1 MFVIVVGMAL
11 LSGPPVSH
19 EDGITAGITLLYVYG
34 VMAKS
39 VRGKIKVSKKLE
51 NPALPV
57 KEQVE
62 ELLKQAFELHRFDPQ
77 QGLTLANQAQ
87 ELAGAHGDMA
97 GEAEALYTISC
108 CLDTLSRYDDALDY
122 AQRSLRLYEQVEDR
136 EGVGKVL
143 NTKGITYQN
152 SSDLARALESFSA
165 ARDIYEELDSPVR
178 LATSHN
184 NIGGVHDSV
193 GNYESALEAYL
204 KALQIYEENGQ
215 EEYAAMVQY
224 NIGSIHYHLGL
235 QFHDFTDALRYFEQ
249 SKGILERLESDYSLA
264 LTLNGLASVYI
275 AREEYDQARAALT
288 QASEIFEKIGE
299 LRLKA
304 TTLLEIGIVDEK
316 QKKYATALRRYQQA
330 AQALHELHVVHDYGA
345 AQYHIGNLHYDRGRY
360 TEALEALSEG
370 LRALQEA
377 GVTKMEKEIRWII
390 AMICRETGD
399 LEGAVEHMVLHQN
412 LANEQFRQERQ
423 EAIAKMQARF
433 DVERAERERE
443 VFRLRADQMEELA
456 EQRSKELSTTAMHLV
471 AKNNLLQSLRKD
483 LLSLLDQP
491 EQEAKQVAK
500 DLFARVEES
509 LRFGNDWKR
518 FEEMYQL
525 VHHNFIQRLSE
536 QYTSLSS
543 TELKVCAL
551 MKISLSNSEIADLL
565 CVSDR
570 TIESHRYRIRKKLGL
585 SSSVNLGA
593 YMSGI

>member
-1 MFVIVVGMAL
+1 
-11 LSGPPVSH
+11 
-19 EDGITAGITLLYVYG
+19 
-34 VMAKS
+34 MAKS
-39 VRGKIKVSKKLE
+39 VRKKIKVSKKLE
-51 NPALPV
+51 NSSLPV
-57 KEQVE
+57 KEQVA
-62 ELLKQAFELHRFDPQ
+62 ELLKEAFELHRFDPQ
-77 QGLTLANQAQ
+77 QGFTLAKRAQ
-87 ELAGAHGDMA
+87 ELAEAHHEVD
-97 GEAEALYTISC
+97 GEADALYTISC
-108 CLDTLSRYDDALDY
+108 CLDTLSRYDEALDY
-122 AQRSLRLYEQVEDR
+122 AQQSLALYEQVENRD
-136 EGVGKVL
+136 GVGKVL
-143 NTKGITYQN
+143 NTIGITYQN

-165 ARDIYEELDSPVR
+165 ARDIYEGLDNPVR

-184 NIGGVHDSV
+184 NVGGVHDSV

-235 QFHDFTDALRYFEQ
+235 QFQDFTDALRYFEQ
-249 SKGILERLESDYSLA
+249 SQRILERLESDYSLA

-275 AREEYDQARAALT
+275 AQEEYDQARQALT
-288 QASEIFEKIGE
+288 QASDIFEKIGE

-345 AQYHIGNLHYDRGRY
+345 AQYHIGNLLYHRGRHE
-360 TEALEALSEG
+360 EALEALQEG

-377 GVTKMEKEIRWII
+377 GVTKMEKEMRWTI
-390 AMICRETGD
+390 AMICKENGD
-399 LEGAVEHMVLHQN
+399 LAEAVEQMSLHQG

-423 EAIAKMQARF
+423 EAIARMQARF
-433 DVERAERERE
+433 DLERAERERE

-471 AKNNLLQSLRKD
+471 AKNNLLQSLRKE
-483 LLSLLDQP
+483 LLTLLDQP
-491 EQEAKQVAK
+491 EKEAVPVAK
-500 DLFARVEES
+500 NLLAKVDES

-525 VHHNFIQRLSE
+525 VHHNFIERLSE
-536 QYTSLSS
+536 HYTNLSS

-551 MKISLSNSEIADLL
+551 MKINLSNREIADLL

-570 TIESHRYRIRKKLGL
+570 TVESHRYRIRKKLGL